1 MMFERFHI
9 LWFCICNNYATVFI
23 DVFILQRKI
32 FFRFITI
39 FELLSSNIYFFAC
52 ILSCI
57 GVYSITVCIYTK
69 TRLLDVCVCVAE
81 FVQNE

>member
-1 MMFERFHI
+1 MMFERFHS

-39 FELLSSNIYFFAC
+39 FELLSSNIYLLHILFFV
-52 ILSCI
+52 L
-57 GVYSITVCIYTK
+57 VCIVLLNVLEKTSLNRLGCTYT
-69 TRLLDVCVCVAE
+69 A
-81 FVQNE
+81 N

>member
-1 MMFERFHI
+1 MMFERFHS

-23 DVFILQRKI
+23 DVFILQRNI

-57 GVYSITVCIYTK
+57 GVYSIIKHSEK
-69 TRLLDVCVCVAE
+69 TSRDRFGMYSAE
-81 FVQNE
+81 ES